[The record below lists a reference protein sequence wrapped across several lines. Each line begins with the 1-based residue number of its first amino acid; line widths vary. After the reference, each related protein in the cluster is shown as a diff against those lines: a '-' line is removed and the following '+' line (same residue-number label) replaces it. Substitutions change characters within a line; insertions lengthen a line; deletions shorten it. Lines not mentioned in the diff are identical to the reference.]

1 MKVSAEV
8 TIGNGTYDDWL
19 KFFKSY
25 EEERSQFVTNE
36 VIEKTSD
43 NSALVTF
50 KIINLDG
57 LIKQTV
63 LVYQPTVLIWVHYF
77 MKICHYYQVSKQAHY
92 ITIIF

>member
-25 EEERSQFVTNE
+25 EEERGQFVTNE
-36 VIEKTSD
+36 VIEKKSE

-50 KIINLDG
+50 EIVNLDG
-57 LIKQTV
+57 LTELSSRADILETEKSMQIITAIK
-63 LVYQPTVLIWVHYF
+63 
-77 MKICHYYQVSKQAHY
+77 
-92 ITIIF
+92 

>member
-25 EEERSQFVTNE
+25 EEDRGQFVTNE
-36 VIEKTSD
+36 VIEKTSA

-50 KIINLDG
+50 EIVDLDG
-57 LIKQTV
+57 LTELSSRADILETEKSMQIITAIK
-63 LVYQPTVLIWVHYF
+63 
-77 MKICHYYQVSKQAHY
+77 
-92 ITIIF
+92 

>member
-25 EEERSQFVTNE
+25 EEERGQFVTNE
-36 VIEKTSD
+36 VIEKISE

-50 KIINLDG
+50 EIVNLDG
-57 LIKQTV
+57 LTKLSSRADILETEKSMQITTAIK
-63 LVYQPTVLIWVHYF
+63 
-77 MKICHYYQVSKQAHY
+77 
-92 ITIIF
+92 

>member
-25 EEERSQFVTNE
+25 EDERGQFVTNE
-36 VIEKTSD
+36 VIEKKSE

-50 KIINLDG
+50 EIVNLDG
-57 LIKQTV
+57 LTELSSRAEILETEKSMQITTAIK
-63 LVYQPTVLIWVHYF
+63 
-77 MKICHYYQVSKQAHY
+77 
-92 ITIIF
+92 

>member
-19 KFFKSY
+19 DFFKSY

-36 VIEKTSD
+36 VIEKKSE

-50 KIINLDG
+50 EIVNLDG
-57 LIKQTV
+57 LTELSSRADILETEKSMQIITAIK
-63 LVYQPTVLIWVHYF
+63 
-77 MKICHYYQVSKQAHY
+77 
-92 ITIIF
+92 

>member
-25 EEERSQFVTNE
+25 EEERGQFVTSE
-36 VIEKTSD
+36 VIEKTSE

-50 KIINLDG
+50 EIVNLDG
-57 LIKQTV
+57 LTELSSRADILETEKSMQITTAIK
-63 LVYQPTVLIWVHYF
+63 
-77 MKICHYYQVSKQAHY
+77 
-92 ITIIF
+92 

>member
-25 EEERSQFVTNE
+25 EEERGLFVTNV
-36 VIEKTSD
+36 VIEKTSE

-50 KIINLDG
+50 EIVNLDG
-57 LIKQTV
+57 LTQLSSRADILETEKSMQITTAIK
-63 LVYQPTVLIWVHYF
+63 
-77 MKICHYYQVSKQAHY
+77 
-92 ITIIF
+92 

>member
-25 EEERSQFVTNE
+25 EDERGQFVTNK
-36 VIEKTSD
+36 VIQKTSE

-50 KIINLDG
+50 EIVNLDG
-57 LIKQTV
+57 LTE
-63 LVYQPTVLIWVHYF
+63 LSSRACLLYT
-77 MKICHYYQVSKQAHY
+77 SDAADE
-92 ITIIF
+92 

>member
-43 NSALVTF
+43 NSVLVTF
-50 KIINLDG
+50 EIVNLDV
-57 LIKQTV
+57 LTELSSRADILETEKSMQIITAIK
-63 LVYQPTVLIWVHYF
+63 
-77 MKICHYYQVSKQAHY
+77 
-92 ITIIF
+92 

>member
-25 EEERSQFVTNE
+25 EEERGQFVANE
-36 VIEKTSD
+36 VIEKTSE

-50 KIINLDG
+50 EIVNLDG
-57 LIKQTV
+57 LTELSSRADILETEKSMQITTAIK
-63 LVYQPTVLIWVHYF
+63 
-77 MKICHYYQVSKQAHY
+77 
-92 ITIIF
+92 

>member
-25 EEERSQFVTNE
+25 EEERGQFVTNE
-36 VIEKTSD
+36 VIEKTSA

-50 KIINLDG
+50 EIVNLDG
-57 LIKQTV
+57 LTELSSRADILETEKSMQITTAIK
-63 LVYQPTVLIWVHYF
+63 
-77 MKICHYYQVSKQAHY
+77 
-92 ITIIF
+92 

>member
-25 EEERSQFVTNE
+25 EEERSKFVTNE
-36 VIEKTSD
+36 MIEKISE

-50 KIINLDG
+50 EIVNLDG
-57 LIKQTV
+57 LTELSSRADILETEKSMQIITAIK
-63 LVYQPTVLIWVHYF
+63 
-77 MKICHYYQVSKQAHY
+77 
-92 ITIIF
+92 

>member
-36 VIEKTSD
+36 VIEKTSV

-50 KIINLDG
+50 EIVNLDG
-57 LIKQTV
+57 LTKLSSRADILETEKSMQIITAIK
-63 LVYQPTVLIWVHYF
+63 
-77 MKICHYYQVSKQAHY
+77 
-92 ITIIF
+92 

>member
-43 NSALVTF
+43 NSVLVTF
-50 KIINLDG
+50 EIVNLDG
-57 LIKQTV
+57 LTELSSRADILETEKSMQIITAIK
-63 LVYQPTVLIWVHYF
+63 
-77 MKICHYYQVSKQAHY
+77 
-92 ITIIF
+92 

>member
-25 EEERSQFVTNE
+25 EVERSQFVTND
-36 VIEKTSD
+36 VIENTSG

-50 KIINLDG
+50 EIVNLDG
-57 LIKQTV
+57 LTELSSRADILETEKSMQIITAIK
-63 LVYQPTVLIWVHYF
+63 
-77 MKICHYYQVSKQAHY
+77 
-92 ITIIF
+92 

>member
-25 EEERSQFVTNE
+25 EEERGKFVTNE
-36 VIEKTSD
+36 VIEKTSE

-50 KIINLDG
+50 EIVNLDG
-57 LIKQTV
+57 LTKLSSRADILETEKSMQITTAIK
-63 LVYQPTVLIWVHYF
+63 
-77 MKICHYYQVSKQAHY
+77 
-92 ITIIF
+92 